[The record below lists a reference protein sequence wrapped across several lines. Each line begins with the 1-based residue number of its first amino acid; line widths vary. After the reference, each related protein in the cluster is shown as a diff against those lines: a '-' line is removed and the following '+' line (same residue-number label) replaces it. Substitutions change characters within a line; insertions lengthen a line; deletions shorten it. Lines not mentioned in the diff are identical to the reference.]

1 MLTQIF
7 TLEFK
12 HQVKLDLI
20 YAYQELSEAFILMNE
35 DVLNW
40 SIILR
45 HQKLSQKFI
54 ADNSER
60 LDATKIYEYR
70 ELNKE
75 FFGKY
80 NHEINWCNPEVH
92 KNLSDGRINV
102 ILLSQICKTIK
113 ELKKIKWFK
122 ILN

>member
-1 MLTQIF
+1 M
-7 TLEFK
+7 K
-12 HQVKLDLI
+12 WDLI
-20 YAYQELSEAFILMNE
+20 YVYQKLSEAFLLMNE
-35 DVLNW
+35 DVVNC
-40 SIILR
+40 SIVSR
-45 HQKLSQKFI
+45 YQELSQKFI

-113 ELKKIKWFK
+113 ELKKIK
-122 ILN
+122 